1 MNPFDVTSCGC
12 GGTTKRTEEEIE
24 RIVRKV
30 EEERKNEPIPVVIPV
45 RKVEADPEPIPV
57 ENWPVRK
64 KEEVEV
70 DR

>member
-1 MNPFDVTSCGC
+1 MNPFENCGC
-12 GGTTKRTEEEIE
+12 GGNKEKTEREIE

-45 RKVEADPEPIPV
+45 RKVEAEPEPIPV

-64 KEEVEV
+64 KEPVPVE
-70 DR
+70 R